1 MISGVSSSYASYYT
15 SSTLAR
21 TQNANSSTATQ
32 SGSTGGSQGAAKFQE
47 DLFKSID
54 SDGDGSLSKDELT
67 SALSSSDDSE
77 NSDIDIDA
85 LLSELDSDGSGSI
98 SQDELSAALPP
109 PPPPAGMGGPGE
121 SAADLISELDTD
133 GDGSISSD
141 ELAALGSSDDSEL
154 FTQLD
159 SDGSG
164 AISRDELSSALQAS
178 GSDGPPPPP
187 PSASGASSSDTTGS
201 FSDNASTSAPGH
213 ANTDAAYQKLVTN
226 LLKQYQ
232 SSQAT
237 ALQASSGSL
246 VNIAA

>member
-54 SDGDGSLSKDELT
+54 SDDDGSLSKDELT

-121 SAADLISELDTD
+121 SAADLISKLDTD
-133 GDGSISSD
+133 GDGSISS
-141 ELAALGSSDDSEL
+141 
-154 FTQLD
+154 
-159 SDGSG
+159 
-164 AISRDELSSALQAS
+164 DELSSALQAS

-201 FSDNASTSAPGH
+201 FSNNASTSAPGH
-213 ANTDAAYQKLVTN
+213 ANTGAAYQKLVAN

-237 ALQASSGSL
+237 VLQASSGSL